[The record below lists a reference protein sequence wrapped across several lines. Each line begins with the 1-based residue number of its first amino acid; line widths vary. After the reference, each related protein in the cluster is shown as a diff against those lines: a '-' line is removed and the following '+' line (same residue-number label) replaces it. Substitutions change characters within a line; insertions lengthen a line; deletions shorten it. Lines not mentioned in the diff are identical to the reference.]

1 MSKNSRIWL
10 VVIAIHVIGGFFLT
24 TTSFRE
30 KPIEKK
36 LVVVTRQLASQAP
49 KIVTA
54 NIVPKLEKKN
64 TPIPIKK
71 VAPKKPAKTPTKSS
85 KQVLKKIDHRT
96 PKKYSAPTPTPQA
109 ETPPSHYIDIA
120 CHVFQNELSLPEK
133 GEVKLTITVQ
143 PNGKIVKIEEI
154 SFESK
159 INLDYLMT
167 VLPTL
172 SLPIPER
179 GKDVL
184 FTIVFCND

>member
-1 MSKNSRIWL
+1 MSKNSKIWL
-10 VVIAIHVIGGFFLT
+10 VVIAIHAVGGLFLT

-30 KPIEKK
+30 KRVEKK
-36 LVVVTRQLASQAP
+36 LVVVTRQMVVETP
-49 KIVTA
+49 KILTT
-54 NIVPKLEKKN
+54 NIVPKLEKKSIA
-64 TPIPIKK
+64 PVAKK
-71 VAPKKPAKTPTKSS
+71 VATKKPTKAPTKSS
-85 KQVLKKIDHRT
+85 KQVLKKIDSRT
-96 PKKYSAPTPTPQA
+96 QKKY
-109 ETPPSHYIDIA
+109 TPPAQVVEPPASHYIDIA

-159 INLDYLMT
+159 INLDYLLT

-179 GKDVL
+179 GKDVS